1 MNELWQHIAALGIV
15 TLAVGYL
22 LRQAWRLLAAK
33 PASAC
38 GGCSG
43 CAARK
48 GAGLTLVAIRPP
60 ALRPPSD
67 SGSSHQGRSTK

>member
-1 MNELWQHIAALGIV
+1 MNELWQNIAALGV
-15 TLAVGYL
+15 VALAGGYL

-43 CAARK
+43 CAAGK
-48 GAGLTLVAIRPP
+48 GAGPTLVAIQPP
-60 ALRPPSD
+60 AIRPLRD
-67 SGSSHQGRSTK
+67 G

>member
-1 MNELWQHIAALGIV
+1 MNDVLQNIAALGMV
-15 TLAVGYL
+15 ALAGGYL

-33 PASAC
+33 PSSAC

-48 GAGLTLVAIRPP
+48 GAGPTLVAIQPP
-60 ALRPPSD
+60 ALRPPRD
-67 SGSSHQGRSTK
+67 A